1 MPEFAEVNI
10 QVAFMRERCLGWKIA
25 SFGYKGRRHF
35 KNLSESKRE
44 AQLKG
49 FFEGN
54 VLEDVTQRG
63 KQVIL
68 RTRHGAVTSHLM
80 FKGRWTIE
88 GDPFT
93 SNYKSHKE
101 LPKEK
106 GNSFWIVSED
116 GQKLI
121 FNDPENMGHVSIF
134 PNRSPGDIEALSKLG
149 PEVLITDFT
158 DPDFSDEWD
167 LDFFASK
174 ASRSKKAIKAFLL
187 EQKFQSGLGNMWVC
201 ESLYMAGIA
210 PKRPAKELSPE
221 EVERLHKAAIEIV
234 QRAIDTQLDYDSIVK
249 IYRKETDPDGNTVFK
264 EKVAGRDTFWVPEKQ
279 S

>member
-10 QVAFMRERCLGWKIA
+10 QVAFLRESCHGWTI
-25 SFGYKGRRHF
+25 SDFGFKGRRHF
-35 KNLSESKRE
+35 KNLAEEGRDE
-44 AQLKG
+44 QLRD

-54 VLEDVTQRG
+54 VLESVTQRG

-68 RTRHGAVTSHLM
+68 RTERGAIASHLM

-93 SNYKSHKE
+93 SNYKAHKE

-106 GNSFWIVSED
+106 GNTFWIVSED

-121 FNDPENMGHVSIF
+121 FNDPENMGHVTVF
-134 PNRSPGDIEALSKLG
+134 PGQSPRDIQALTKLG

-158 DPDFSDEWD
+158 DPDFQEPWD
-167 LDFFASK
+167 FDFFANK
-174 ASRSKKAIKAFLL
+174 ASRSKKPIKGFLL

-201 ESLYMAGIA
+201 ESLYTAGIS
-210 PKRPAKELSPE
+210 PKRPAKELNPDE
-221 EVERLHKAAIEIV
+221 LEALHEAATGVV
-234 QRAIDTQLDYDSIVK
+234 QRAIDNQLDYGELLR
-249 IYRKETDPDGNTVFK
+249 IYRKETDPDGHAVVT